1 MLSKFQTIF
10 KRTRTYTKKIL
21 YEQNDIKITA
31 EDQVNEFPPQVYDL
45 LSSVTWVLFSTLT
58 TNRVQK
64 VDFNSNSAKAFFL
77 N

>member
-1 MLSKFQTIF
+1 MLTKFQTIF

-31 EDQVNEFPPQVYDL
+31 EDQVNEFPPQIYDL

-58 TNRVQK
+58 NRAQN